1 MHSGQNMKFPWKYEH
16 IIQNQGIKISCGSFL
31 LIADNESFNSEK
43 LQSIGNHP
51 DASYF
56 FLPQDTSLVLK
67 LLLSL
72 VILLVNIL
80 RCVIPTRDSRREFY
94 MLHENEKIVNPF
106 SVSRLF

>member
-56 FLPQDTSLVLK
+56 SSTPGH
-67 LLLSL
+67 LLGSQ
-72 VILLVNIL
+72 IA
-80 RCVIPTRDSRREFY
+80 SS
-94 MLHENEKIVNPF
+94 F
-106 SVSRLF
+106 SYTVS